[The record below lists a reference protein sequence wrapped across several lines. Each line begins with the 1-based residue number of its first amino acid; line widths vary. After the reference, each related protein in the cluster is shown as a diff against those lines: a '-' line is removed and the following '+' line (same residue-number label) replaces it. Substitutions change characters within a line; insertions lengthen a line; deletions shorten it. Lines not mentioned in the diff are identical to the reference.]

1 MKFSLVLTNYNRFKS
16 IVGAIQEIHDMVDEV
31 IVNDDASNKL
41 YDGKN
46 VHEVLT
52 EWCKDYPNV
61 KLYRNEKN
69 VGAFHNKHLAL
80 EKATNDWCILL
91 DSDNFLP
98 RKYIQVLKNT
108 ELKENTIYNP
118 CTSIVNGNRWEYPP
132 RVWGKED
139 LKSIPREGHLFNG
152 GNYLVPRKAYLEV
165 SKDWLGYINY
175 IEVAVFAYLWMK
187 KGNYINV
194 LKDLE
199 YFHASS
205 DDSFYKSH
213 VEYHKAMKEYL
224 VDIVDNNLELDKSR
238 LDNINNGIWK

>member
-1 MKFSLVLTNYNRFKS
+1 MKLSLVLTNHNRLETITRS
-16 IVGAIQEIHDMVDEV
+16 IQEVYDVVDEI
-31 IVNDDASNKL
+31 IVNDDASDKL
-41 YDGKN
+41 YGGKN
-46 VHEVLT
+46 IHDALT
-52 EWCKDYPNV
+52 EWCKQYPKV

-98 RKYIQVLKNT
+98 RRYVEVLKST

-118 CTSIVNGNRWEYPP
+118 CTSIVNGNRWEFTP
-132 RVWGKED
+132 RLWGKED
-139 LKSIPREGHLFNG
+139 IKSVPREGHLFNG
-152 GNYLVPRKAYLEV
+152 GNYLVPRKKYLEI
-165 SKDWLGYINY
+165 SKDWLGHINY

-187 KGNYINV
+187 EGNYINV

-199 YFHASS
+199 YYHASS

-213 VEYHKAMKEYL
+213 VKYHNAMKEYL
-224 VDIVDNNLELDKSR
+224 VEIVDENIELDKGR
-238 LDNINNGIWK
+238 LAKINNTVW